1 MTYRL
6 MLQEPISHGVRR
18 VGLEQIEIAETKLA
32 GDDDVAAAIHDTRRC
47 LKRLR
52 ALLHL
57 ARPGLDETAYRR
69 EAKQLAAIGKLL
81 SRARDRHVMQQ
92 VLTKLEHPGPLP
104 KSTVVKMR
112 RLVAA
117 SAVRNGEQAPS
128 DGRDAALARLKRARK
143 LFAGKAIEDL
153 ELEHVID
160 GLEITYRKARTAMRK
175 AYAKP
180 SDETFHAWRKTTQRH
195 WRHMLLL
202 SHAWPEALMARAG
215 EAKELSRLLGEDH
228 DYAIL
233 VAFAEKR
240 GKSAVGAEDL
250 ASLMDLCRSRQ
261 QELRDLAKLRGDR
274 LFAEGEE
281 SFKQRIA
288 LYWASSTSLSDL
300 TPPSKPKAKR
310 AAPTEKAKPKRSRRR
325 PPKPRARAPADLA
338 KPVGVKQA

>member
-18 VGLEQIEIAETKLA
+18 VGLEQIEIAETKL
-32 GDDDVAAAIHDTRRC
+32 GSGDDVAAAIHDTRRC

-69 EAKQLAAIGKLL
+69 EKGA
-81 SRARDRHVMQQ
+81 RRDRQAAVAGTRPPCHAAGSRQARASRS
-92 VLTKLEHPGPLP
+92 PP

-117 SAVRNGEQAPS
+117 SGVRNGEQAPS
-128 DGRDAALARLKRARK
+128 GGRDAALARLKRARK
-143 LFAGKAIEDL
+143 LFAGKAIEGL
-153 ELEHVID
+153 ELEHVVD

-233 VAFAEKR
+233 VAFAEKQ
-240 GKSAVGAEDL
+240 GKSAVGAENL

-310 AAPTEKAKPKRSRRR
+310 AAPTKKAKRSRRR